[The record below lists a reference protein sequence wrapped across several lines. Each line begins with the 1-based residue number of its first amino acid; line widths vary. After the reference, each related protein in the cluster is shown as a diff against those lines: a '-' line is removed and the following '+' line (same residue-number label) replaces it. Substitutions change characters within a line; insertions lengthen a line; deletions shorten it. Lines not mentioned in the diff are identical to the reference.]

1 MQHKKS
7 LATAAFVAMIV
18 LAAASYSFSKDKDD
32 SVTVRGEISDSQCAF
47 NVHSDA
53 RSHEWMIKKGVEG
66 ANDARSCTQHC
77 AKDLGGK
84 YVLVSKDEVYRLDDQ
99 VNAEKFAGLKVKATG
114 TVDPKTKTMHVA
126 KLEADR

>member
-18 LAAASYSFSKDKDD
+18 LAAASYSFSKDKDEL
-32 SVTVRGEISDSQCAF
+32 TVRGEISDSQCAF

-66 ANDARSCTQHC
+66 ANDARSCTLHC

-84 YVLVSKDEVYRLDDQ
+84 YVLVTKDEVYRLDDQ

>member
-7 LATAAFVAMIV
+7 LATAALLAMIV
-18 LAAASYSFSKDKDD
+18 LAAASYSFSKDKDEL
-32 SVTVRGEISDSQCAF
+32 TVRGEISDSQCAF

-66 ANDARSCTQHC
+66 ANDARSCTMHC

-99 VNAEKFAGLKVKATG
+99 ANAEKLAGMKVKAQG
-114 TVDPKTKTMHVA
+114 TLDAKTHTLHVT

>member
-1 MQHKKS
+1 MQLKNV
-7 LATAAFVAMIV
+7 LATAAFVAALV
-18 LAAASYSFSKDKDD
+18 LLTVSYSFSKDKDE
-32 SVTVRGEISDSQCAF
+32 SVTLRGEISDSQCAF

-66 ANDARSCTQHC
+66 ANDARSCTLHC

-99 VNAEKFAGLKVKATG
+99 MEAEKFAGLKVKATG
-114 TVDPKTKTMHVA
+114 SIDSKTKTMRVTR
-126 KLEADR
+126 LEADK

>member
-7 LATAAFVAMIV
+7 LATAALLAMIV
-18 LAAASYSFSKDKDD
+18 LAAASYSFSKDKDEL
-32 SVTVRGEISDSQCAF
+32 TVRGEISDSQCAF

-66 ANDARSCTQHC
+66 ANDARSCTMHC

>member
-1 MQHKKS
+1 MQLKKS
-7 LATAAFVAMIV
+7 LATAVFVGMLV
-18 LAAASYSFSKDKDD
+18 LAAASYSFSKDKDEL
-32 SVTVRGEISDSQCAF
+32 TVRGEISDSQCAF

-66 ANDARSCTQHC
+66 ANDARSCTLHC

-99 VNAEKFAGLKVKATG
+99 ANAEKLAGMKVKAQG
-114 TVDPKTKTMHVA
+114 TLDAKTHTLHVT